1 MKVNKNLDKKMDIKH
16 DNNTSM
22 TQHIQEQQWLKKNKE
37 AIEEHN
43 KLIEKHGCFSDAYR
57 RF

>member
-1 MKVNKNLDKKMDIKH
+1 MKSVKDENTKSNLKSYKNMEAIKK
-16 DNNTSM
+16 
-22 TQHIQEQQWLKKNKE
+22 QEQQWLKENKE

-43 KLIEKHGCFSDAYR
+43 KLVEKHGCFSDAYR